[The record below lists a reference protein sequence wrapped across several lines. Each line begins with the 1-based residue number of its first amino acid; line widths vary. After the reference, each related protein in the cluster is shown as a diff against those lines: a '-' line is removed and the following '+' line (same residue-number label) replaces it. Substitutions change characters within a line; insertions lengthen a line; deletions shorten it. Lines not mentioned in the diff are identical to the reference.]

1 MKNFISKTALWSVV
15 IFVFSSASF
24 AQGER
29 ELRLE
34 IEKLNSEMSKA
45 MLSGDME
52 KSLSFYTK
60 DVISLPNYEPM
71 LNGLEAIKKSN
82 EEMRKAGWKVVEFKP
97 TTLSVMSCG
106 EMITEIGKFEI
117 AFSMEGV
124 KTPMK
129 DTGKYLTIWEK
140 QKDGTLKIK
149 VETWNTDKF
158 PASEEKE

>member
-1 MKNFISKTALWSVV
+1 MKNFISKFTLLSVV
-15 IFVFSSASF
+15 IFVFSSASY

-45 MLSGDME
+45 MLSGDTE

-71 LNGLEAIKKSN
+71 LNGIEAIKKSN
-82 EEMRKAGWKVVEFKP
+82 EEMKKSGWKVVEFNP

-124 KTPMK
+124 KTLMR

-140 QKDGTLKIK
+140 QKDGSLKIK
-149 VETWNTDKF
+149 FETWNTDKY
-158 PASEEKE
+158 PATEEKE